1 MNFPE
6 IDQILLTKSLAA
18 NPAFD
23 DLNILIEPIPCT
35 NGCPLGLY
43 FPVQEWSPIIQ
54 GVMPE
59 HTIVLPPDA
68 LEGALFHELGHRH
81 GHYYYDDLSEKY
93 AENFRKQYQK
103 GRALL
108 YLGNDFNILPRF
120 GALFEE
126 GEGGAVEMAFLQP
139 LTQNELYGIE
149 SRLHAVGYE
158 GFQCECIGCG
168 YVLESEKHCISLTCP
183 RCGGQ
188 MRRLE
193 RPGPGQPRLYHGNSE
208 VPWVR
213 VEFTKGVDWMV
224 IIGSILAGATVA
236 GIGAIGYAVYKT
248 AETTPWVVPIAL
260 AGAGAL
266 LLLRAA
272 MREEKVKARI
282 PI

>member
-1 MNFPE
+1 MDFPE
-6 IDQILLTKSLAA
+6 IDQVLLAKGLL
-18 NPAFD
+18 NDPAFQN
-23 DLNILIEPIPCT
+23 LHFLIEEIPRSD
-35 NGCPLGLY
+35 GCPLGLY
-43 FPVQEWSPIIQ
+43 YSDNSTII
-54 GVMPE
+54 
-59 HTIVLPPDA
+59 LPPDA
-68 LEGALFHELGHRH
+68 TEATLFHELGHRH
-81 GHYYYDDLSEKY
+81 GDYYYGDLSEGY
-93 AENFRKQYQK
+93 AENFRKIYQAK
-103 GRALL
+103 GKVLL
-108 YLGNDFNILPRF
+108 YAGSDFSRLPKF

-126 GEGGAVEMAFLQP
+126 GERGAVEMAFLQP

-158 GFQCECIGCG
+158 GFQCECIECG

-193 RPGPGQPRLYHGNSE
+193 RPGPGQPRLYHSNSE

-224 IIGSILAGATVA
+224 IIGSVLAGATVA

-248 AETTPWVVPIAL
+248 AETTPWVVPVAL
-260 AGAGAL
+260 AGTGAL